1 MNIYTSTN
9 GHKNLPRYFA
19 LVFASLKALQR
30 GILELELTDGR
41 VFRVKGPQAGKYA
54 RVVSLDDTI
63 WARLIREGD
72 AGFTDGYLEGQWVTP
87 DLQAFLD
94 VVFDNFL
101 EISKKY
107 PGAAILRA
115 YERLRHWMKRNT
127 KEQAKRNIAYHYD
140 LGNDFYGK
148 WLDDTMTYSSA
159 LFITGQESLEKAQMQ
174 KYASICDLMG
184 MKHDDHLLEIGC
196 GWGGFAE
203 YAAGQR
209 GATLKCLTLSK
220 EQHDYA
226 KERMFN
232 AGLAD
237 RVDIVLQDYRDEVGH
252 YDGIASIEMFEAVG
266 EKYWPSYFKTVH
278 DCLLPNKQAAIQ
290 VITMADHLFEDYRKN
305 IDFIQKHI
313 FPGGMLPSPTVLR
326 KQINNAGLE
335 FCGSIEFA
343 KSYSQTL
350 RRWYHTFNDKWS
362 EIADMNFDKRFFNM
376 WNFYL
381 TSCASGFEYG
391 TTDVTQ
397 ITMRRSSL

>member
-1 MNIYTSTN
+1 MAMTVFTSPK
-9 GHKNLPRYFA
+9 GQENLPRYFA
-19 LVFASLKALQR
+19 LAFASLKSLQR
-30 GILELELTDGR
+30 GALELELCDGR
-41 VFRVKGPQAGKYA
+41 VFRINGPDAGKYA
-54 RVVSLDDTI
+54 RIIAKDDTI

-72 AGFTDGYLEGQWVTP
+72 MGFSDAYLDGQWETP

-94 VVFDNFL
+94 LVFDNFA

-107 PGAAILRA
+107 PGASLLRM
-115 YERLRHWMKRNT
+115 YERLRHWMNRNT
-127 KEQAKRNIAYHYD
+127 KEQARKNISYHYD
-140 LGNDFYGK
+140 LGNDFYAR

-159 LFITGQESLEKAQMQ
+159 LFETGQESLEKAQTQ
-174 KYASICDLMG
+174 KYASICDEMDVG
-184 MKHDDHLLEIGC
+184 EGDHLLEIGC

-209 GATLKCLTLSK
+209 GTTLKCLTISQ

-226 KERMFN
+226 KARIFK
-232 AGLAD
+232 AGLAEK
-237 RVDIVLQDYRDEVGH
+237 VDIVMQDYRDEAGQ

-278 DCLLPNKQAAIQ
+278 DCLKPRRQATIQ
-290 VITMADHLFEDYRKN
+290 VITMADHLFENYRKT
-305 IDFIQKHI
+305 IDFIQRHI

-326 KQINNAGLE
+326 AEIEKSGLIFCASKE
-335 FCGSIEFA
+335 FG

-350 RRWYHTFNDKWS
+350 RRWYEGFNAQWG
-362 EIADMNFDKRFFNM
+362 EIENAEFDDRFRNM

-381 TSCASGFEYG
+381 TSCAAGFEYG

-397 ITMRRSSL
+397 VTMRRR

>member
-1 MNIYTSTN
+1 MTIFTSTD
-9 GHKNLPRYFA
+9 GQKNLPRYFA
-19 LVFASLKALQR
+19 LVFASLKTLQR
-30 GILELELTDGR
+30 GIMELEITDGR

-54 RVVSLDDTI
+54 RVIALDDTV

-72 AGFTDGYLEGQWVTP
+72 IGFSDGYLEGQWTTH

-107 PGAAILRA
+107 PGAVILQM
-115 YERLRHWMKRNT
+115 YERLRHWMNRNT
-127 KEQAKRNIAYHYD
+127 KQQAMKNIAYHYD
-140 LGNDFYGK
+140 LGNEFYAK

-159 LFITGQESLEKAQMQ
+159 LFSTGQESLEKAQMQ
-174 KYASICDLMG
+174 KYASICDLMN
-184 MKHDDHLLEIGC
+184 MKNGDHLLEIGC

-220 EQHDYA
+220 EQQDYA

-237 RVDIVLQDYRDEVGH
+237 RVDIVLQDYRDEVGRF
-252 YDGIASIEMFEAVG
+252 DGIASIEMFEAVG

-278 DCLLPNKQAAIQ
+278 DCLQPNKYAAIQ
-290 VITMADHLFEDYRKN
+290 VITLADHLFEDYRKKVG
-305 IDFIQKHI
+305 FIQKHI
-313 FPGGMLPSPTVLR
+313 FPGGMLPSQAVLR
-326 KQINNAGLE
+326 KQIEIVGLE
-335 FCGSIEFA
+335 CCGSIEFA
-343 KSYSQTL
+343 KSYSETL
-350 RRWYHTFNDKWS
+350 RRWCCTFNDKWN
-362 EIADMNFDKRFFNM
+362 EIADINFDKRFFNM

-391 TTDVTQ
+391 ITDVTQ
-397 ITMRRSSL
+397 ITMRRSST